1 MFILNKVGSFE
12 LTYLLNKE
20 REREDADEIT
30 SGNLFHASGKNELT
44 YATVCAVGS
53 LKREGLK
60 LLSRGFTG
68 ESATGAFGKK

>member
-30 SGNLFHASGKNELT
+30 SGNLFHNLMASRKNEL
-44 YATVCAVGS
+44 S
-53 LKREGLK
+53 LCNSMC
-60 LLSRGFTG
+60 SRSKVHLGRSKIHF
-68 ESATGAFGKK
+68 